1 VNKMIKD
8 NKIPDIAFLGAS
20 VVEEMDGRWFGNTR
34 DEDLNRLE
42 KLFNQNFK
50 KEEGAELDAVA
61 LGIAGDTSPSV
72 LWRLLNGEMPSEF
85 NPKIWWLELG
95 MNDLGRTR
103 CSEEVIILGVLR
115 VVEEI
120 VNKKPNANI
129 VINSLL
135 PMAEFRGGFEPN
147 KWDFKDSFFKSI
159 IAEDSKG
166 NERRRLQEQ
175 TSRELRWFGIFGG
188 DKSVKMSTDQT
199 KQKKFKTLTRQKR
212 KIPLFTSI
220 YAINAVL
227 RKFASKHDN
236 VYFFDATNIFAEREE
251 RYWNLKTDMI
261 STRGHPSFEGYKNWE
276 KAVIEKA
283 KSILQGGDP

>member
-1 VNKMIKD
+1 
-8 NKIPDIAFLGAS
+8 
-20 VVEEMDGRWFGNTR
+20 
-34 DEDLNRLE
+34 
-42 KLFNQNFK
+42 
-50 KEEGAELDAVA
+50 
-61 LGIAGDTSPSV
+61 
-72 LWRLLNGEMPSEF
+72 MPSEF